1 MQIHNEEDTCTI
13 CRCGIYKALKYKVVV
28 ELNCHIGTYGSL
40 KRKEKTAH
48 QRKALL

>member
-1 MQIHNEEDTCTI
+1 M
-13 CRCGIYKALKYKVVV
+13 YKAFKYKVVV

-40 KRKEKTAH
+40 KRKGKKKKKTTAQ

>member
-1 MQIHNEEDTCTI
+1 M
-13 CRCGIYKALKYKVVV
+13 YKAFKYKVVV

-40 KRKEKTAH
+40 KRKGKKKKTTAQ